1 MRLLRGSEG
10 DSWKDFMSGVQG
22 MISDDI
28 LKQKPADYKVN
39 TDSAY
44 KDVYY
49 AVPVKMHVDLESSLG
64 FIADET
70 VVVVLH
76 IDFSKY
82 MTDDAQGTE
91 NGGTADIPE
100 VPSENEDLAVA

>member
-1 MRLLRGSEG
+1 
-10 DSWKDFMSGVQG
+10 MSGVQG

-100 VPSENEDLAVA
+100 VLSENEDPAVA

>member
-1 MRLLRGSEG
+1 MKRWS
-10 DSWKDFMSGVQG
+10 
-22 MISDDI
+22 
-28 LKQKPADYKVN
+28 
-39 TDSAY
+39 
-44 KDVYY
+44 
-49 AVPVKMHVDLESSLG
+49 
-64 FIADET
+64 
-70 VVVVLH
+70 VVLH

>member
-1 MRLLRGSEG
+1 
-10 DSWKDFMSGVQG
+10 MSGVQG

-64 FIADET
+64 FIAAVT
-70 VVVVLH
+70 LLVVLP
-76 IDFSKY
+76 ICLMK
-82 MTDDAQGTE
+82 
-91 NGGTADIPE
+91 
-100 VPSENEDLAVA
+100 